1 MPLRV
6 LLLLTLAL
14 VACTSLRPGQPAD
27 SGRARDAGQARA
39 PQRPI
44 VVAFS
49 TEPDVLEPSM
59 NVGTG
64 NRDFDALTNA
74 FLAYLGPHQ
83 QPIPYLAEQL
93 PSLETGTWKVFPDGR
108 METTYKLKPNARWH
122 DGRPIT
128 AHDFVFAHT
137 VRTDTTVPTHSS
149 QLERRMSTVTA
160 TDGLTLYMEWKEP
173 FIWAGMVHPEFFA
186 PLPRHLLEELYHR
199 DRQAFNEGPHW
210 RAEFVGSGPYRLE
223 SWQPGVEMSF
233 RAHDGFVFGKP
244 PVEQLVVRF
253 IADANAV
260 VANLLS
266 GSADVA
272 FHSTIGY
279 SQNQALEGAG
289 WDGVTE
295 YWRGNPRFLEFQA
308 REWPNTQRAVH
319 DVRVRRALLHAID
332 RHAIN
337 DGLYAGKARVQHIW
351 LDPNDPAYPAA
362 ERAATKY
369 EYDPARAEMLLREAG
384 WTRGG
389 DGVARNA
396 AGEALHIPMLNQSGE
411 IDQLEAA
418 TVVDYWKAIA
428 ATSEITRLTG
438 PQQSDGEFRAKFPA
452 ASYNRITIDY
462 EAMPWRQ
469 AKLATPEN
477 RWAGTNRAGYVNP
490 VVDEN
495 WTKALGTIGDRDREP
510 LLVAAIVAMTND
522 AIVTPTHLQPRAVAY
537 RNGIT
542 GPKETWVG
550 ESALIWN
557 VWEWRWKQ

>member
-1 MPLRV
+1 
-6 LLLLTLAL
+6 
-14 VACTSLRPGQPAD
+14 
-27 SGRARDAGQARA
+27 
-39 PQRPI
+39 
-44 VVAFS
+44 
-49 TEPDVLEPSM
+49 
-59 NVGTG
+59 
-64 NRDFDALTNA
+64 
-74 FLAYLGPHQ
+74 
-83 QPIPYLAEQL
+83 
-93 PSLETGTWKVFPDGR
+93 
-108 METTYKLKPNARWH
+108 
-122 DGRPIT
+122 
-128 AHDFVFAHT
+128 
-137 VRTDTTVPTHSS
+137 
-149 QLERRMSTVTA
+149 
-160 TDGLTLYMEWKEP
+160 
-173 FIWAGMVHPEFFA
+173 
-186 PLPRHLLEELYHR
+186 
-199 DRQAFNEGPHW
+199 
-210 RAEFVGSGPYRLE
+210 
-223 SWQPGVEMSF
+223 
-233 RAHDGFVFGKP
+233 
-244 PVEQLVVRF
+244 
-253 IADANAV
+253 
-260 VANLLS
+260 
-266 GSADVA
+266 
-272 FHSTIGY
+272 
-279 SQNQALEGAG
+279 
-289 WDGVTE
+289 
-295 YWRGNPRFLEFQA
+295 
-308 REWPNTQRAVH
+308 
-319 DVRVRRALLHAID
+319 
-332 RHAIN
+332 
-337 DGLYAGKARVQHIW
+337 
-351 LDPNDPAYPAA
+351 
-362 ERAATKY
+362 
-369 EYDPARAEMLLREAG
+369 MLLREAG